1 MATEATLAGPVLTN
15 EKTTSIK
22 LLDAVLAHY
31 NQPVDG
37 ASLALFR
44 ILFGCVM
51 AFAMVRLL
59 MKGWVQELYLDP
71 AFHFTWEWFLWVK
84 VLPGMGMCFL
94 VGALALLAI
103 GVAIGWRYRLCAI
116 LFFAGFTYLELIDQ
130 TTYLNHYYLV
140 SLLSGLLIFLP
151 ASAAQ
156 SWETRGHADSTVP
169 VWTLWLLRFQLCV
182 VYIFAGL
189 AKVNTDWLLE
199 AQPMRIWLA
208 ARSDLPIIGEFLAQ
222 TWVAYAASW
231 TGALYDLTI
240 PIWLLWARTRKWAYL
255 AVIVFHLMTSVLFNI
270 GMFPWIMMVATLV
283 FFPPDRVS
291 GVVGRLGQ
299 RMKFHRSVSQPV
311 ETPGGASVKASAYHL
326 KTWSFNIL
334 AVYAVVQIALPL
346 RSYFYPQQGAWDGHG
361 FNFAWR
367 VMLVEKTGYVEFYA
381 CNPVTGKREC
391 LSVDHLITPRQRVMM
406 AQDPGMIAQL
416 ARRLAEDFPTMGKSG
431 WEVRA
436 DAWATLNGRPSQRLI
451 RPDVNLAG
459 PLPTD
464 WIVPLR
470 ED

>member
-1 MATEATLAGPVLTN
+1 MATEAAIAALIQVSGKA
-15 EKTTSIK
+15 TSTR
-22 LLDAVLAHY
+22 LLDAALARC

-44 ILFGCVM
+44 ILFGIVM

-59 MKGWVQELYLDP
+59 LKGWVQELYLAP
-71 AFHFTWEWFLWVK
+71 GFHFTWEWFPWVK
-84 VLPGMGMCFL
+84 VLPRTGMYLL
-94 VGALALLAI
+94 VTGLALLAL
-103 GVAIGWRYRLCAI
+103 GMAFGWRYRLCAI
-116 LFFAGFTYLELIDQ
+116 LFFFGFTYLELIDQ

-151 ASAAQ
+151 ASAVW
-156 SWETRGHADSTVP
+156 SWETRGHAVPPVP
-169 VWTLWLLRFQLCV
+169 VWTVWLLRFQLGA
-182 VYIFAGL
+182 VYFFAGL
-189 AKVNTDWLLE
+189 AKLNADWLLE

-240 PIWLLWARTRKWAYL
+240 PLWLLWSRSRPWAYL
-255 AVIVFHLMTSVLFNI
+255 AVIAFHIMTSVLFNI
-270 GMFPWIMMVATLV
+270 GMFPWIMLVATLV
-283 FFPPDRVS
+283 FFPPEPLKA
-291 GVVGRLGQ
+291 VVAMLNQCIRGSQAPPVLDSAIKPPAYRL
-299 RMKFHRSVSQPV
+299 
-311 ETPGGASVKASAYHL
+311 KA
-326 KTWSFNIL
+326 WSFIML
-334 AVYAVVQIALPL
+334 AVYAALQVALPL
-346 RSYFYPQQGAWDGHG
+346 RSYYYPQQGAWDGRG
-361 FNFAWR
+361 FNFGWR

-381 CNPVTGKREC
+381 FNPDTGKRER
-391 LSVDHLITPRQRVMM
+391 LGMDHLIMPRQRVMM

-459 PLPTD
+459 PLPTG